1 MCMSGC
7 RCENW
12 DGFEIWD
19 GLRSGC
25 GCEVWKGLTSAVAD
39 IGCGD

>member
-7 RCENW
+7 GCEIW

-25 GCEVWKGLTSAVAD
+25 GCEVWMGLTSAVAD